1 MHITVR
7 YYGRLTHVT
16 MKHRDE
22 MIVDE
27 GLTLRQLNDIVTSRY
42 GKDPVNWCL
51 PRPNVAWISINREDI
66 NDKNIFP
73 DWLDTELKEG
83 DIVGYIGPISGPA

>member
-42 GKDPVNWCL
+42 G
-51 PRPNVAWISINREDI
+51 
-66 NDKNIFP
+66 
-73 DWLDTELKEG
+73 
-83 DIVGYIGPISGPA
+83 